1 MSTVTRIDTHIR
13 AVASRIGKR
22 FPASR
27 FFRERR
33 YPDAELYEMLEFYQP
48 DVAERVR
55 ARVDAGESLH
65 AALARTL

>member
-1 MSTVTRIDTHIR
+1 MTVTRIQTPIR
-13 AVASRIGKR
+13 AVARRIGQR

-33 YPDAELYEMLEFYQP
+33 YPDAELFEMLEFYQP

-65 AALARTL
+65 AALAQTL